1 MSESLWLTVSI
12 SFYHVLHISARLGYF
27 ALKFRVFI
35 LRLSVCV
42 ASLVAS
48 RRTAEKMSLDISF
61 HVITFE
67 CFILV
72 FLFRLLKS
80 FRLCLIHRLDFSC
93 CFAHKR
99 PTNVQRSIQFNWPRF
114 WIGYHSCD
122 LTFRQDAALSSSS
135 SSYFFSFF
143 VARGL
148 LWELPL
154 W

>member
-12 SFYHVLHISARLGYF
+12 SFYHILHISARLYF
-27 ALKFRVFI
+27 ALKFLVFI

-42 ASLVAS
+42 ASLGAS

-61 HVITFE
+61 HVRTFE

-93 CFAHKR
+93 CFPHKR

-122 LTFRQDAALSSSS
+122 LTFRQATAFSSS
-135 SSYFFSFF
+135 FFSFF
-143 VARGL
+143 VARDL